1 MSEGVIRKQTI
12 QITPILFCATGA
24 GKENI
29 ITTQNAQTDYTVRN
43 KQATP
48 FYHDGGQ
55 TATKRTFT
63 RRIGSTTY
71 RVGVHFSKTSKE
83 TMDEKIL
90 RLVRNEAISGKA
102 AGL

>member
-1 MSEGVIRKQTI
+1 
-12 QITPILFCATGA
+12 LFCATGA
-24 GKENI
+24 GKENSI
-29 ITTQNAQTDYTVRN
+29 ETKNAQADYTCRN
-43 KQATP
+43 KQATS

-55 TATKRTFT
+55 TATERTFT

-90 RLVRNEAISGKA
+90 RLVRNEATSGKA